1 MDREA
6 WMTCLEKASERFACQ
21 TREAAADTE
30 ADDDMQQQMQEE
42 ELARLVAQQMGLA
55 QEEQAEE

>member
-6 WMTCLEKASERFACQ
+6 WMTCLEKASERFVCQ

-30 ADDDMQQQMQEE
+30 ADDMQQQMQEE

-55 QEEQAEE
+55 QEEDA

>member
-30 ADDDMQQQMQEE
+30 ADDMQQQMQEE